1 MTWLL
6 TGGAGYIGSHIAC
19 ALRATGRDV
28 VILDDLSTGYPDR
41 LPPAAPLIQASVL
54 DRKTLV
60 QALLRHRITGV
71 IHLAAKK
78 SVSESVAHPR
88 YYHKQNVVGLRRLL
102 DAMRAAEVTR
112 LVFSSSAAVYG
123 NAATDVIDETTPTLP
138 ISPYGATKLTGER
151 LVRRAGLDTGM
162 GWLAL
167 RYFNVAGAGA
177 LHLGDTGVANLIPM
191 AFQALD
197 QGRRPQIFGADYS
210 TPDGSCVRDYIHV
223 ADVADAHVAA
233 AQYLEQ
239 HHTSSVYNIGRGVG
253 VSVKEVLQMVRSTTG
268 YPFDPEVVNRRPG
281 DPPSVV
287 ASTSAIEEA
296 LGWTARRDLHDM
308 VTSAWASW
316 QARNRPVSQLGRV
329 L

>member
-19 ALRATGRDV
+19 ALHATGRDV
-28 VILDDLSTGYPDR
+28 VVLDDLSTGHPHR
-41 LPPAAPLIQASVL
+41 LPPTVPLIQASVL
-54 DRKTLV
+54 DRTAVV
-60 QALLRHRITGV
+60 QALFRHNITGV

-88 YYHKQNVVGLRRLL
+88 YYHQQNVVGLRRLL
-102 DAMRAAEVTR
+102 DAMRTADITR

-123 NAATDVIDETTPTLP
+123 NATTDVIDETTPTTP

-151 LVRRAGLDTGM
+151 IVRRAGIDTGIR
-162 GWLAL
+162 WLAL

-177 LHLGDTGVANLIPM
+177 PHLGDTGVTNLIPM
-191 AFQALD
+191 AFHALD
-197 QGRRPQIFGADYS
+197 QGRRPQIFGTDYP

-223 ADVADAHVAA
+223 ADVADAHVTA
-233 AQYLEQ
+233 AQHLET
-239 HHTSSVYNIGRGVG
+239 HHASSVYNIGRGVG
-253 VSVKEVLQMVRSTTG
+253 VSVKEVLHTVRCTTG
-268 YPFDPEVVNRRPG
+268 HSFEPEVVSRRPG

-287 ASTSAIEEA
+287 ARTAAIETA

-308 VTSAWASW
+308 VTNAWASW
-316 QARNRPVSQLGRV
+316 RAHNRPQVA
-329 L
+329 

>member
-19 ALRATGRDV
+19 ALRAIGRDV
-28 VILDDLSTGYPDR
+28 VVLDDLSTGYAHR
-41 LPPAAPLIQASVL
+41 LPSAVPLIQASVL
-54 DRKTLV
+54 DHKAVV
-60 QALLRHRITGV
+60 QALHRHCITGV

-102 DAMRAAEVTR
+102 DAMCVAEVTR

-123 NAATDVIDETTPTLP
+123 NAATDVLGETTPTMP

-177 LHLGDTGVANLIPM
+177 LHLGDTSVANLIPM

-197 QGRRPQIFGADYS
+197 QGRRPEIFGADYA

-223 ADVADAHVAA
+223 SDVADAHVTA

-239 HHTSSVYNIGRGVG
+239 HHASSIYNIGRGVG

-268 YPFDPEVVNRRPG
+268 HSFEPEVVRRRPG
-281 DPPSVV
+281 DPPSLV
-287 ASTSAIEEA
+287 ARTAAIEAE
-296 LGWTARRDLHDM
+296 LGWIARRDLHDM

-316 QARNRPVSQLGRV
+316 RAHNQPQAA
-329 L
+329 